1 MSDIRGSSSVQTQGG
16 IKGVTGTTGNT
27 GGTGPTGSIGATGIT
42 GPTGASGAYV
52 IRGRYDD
59 AGALVLVLS
68 DGVEIPI
75 SGLTGVSAQYEGV
88 VTGENVGNGIHIF
101 SSTPSIYG
109 TTSGLTFAFRSIT
122 GDGNITVTKNGDMIV
137 VGGTAATKQL
147 SEGATSGGGLAHL
160 TNTNVFSG
168 TTSGDQLNIEV
179 SGLTRD
185 IFDFFGGVG
194 TADFAIST
202 PRNPSGLTGRGA
214 ILTERN
220 NIQSFGPNEAFNGPG
235 ITLDIS
241 KGSVFKLMTP
251 IGINGITGYSKT
263 VGEMTSFTAFID
275 GNSFWKLPNN
285 LYFEEGDDYFTC
297 GVDVVNFTNILEFEG
312 QEDRWYVTFASK
324 GYDTDGCSGSGSFGS
339 CCYTENGQ
347 RKCQDFVDQRTCNDD
362 LGGVFRPFTSCEE
375 ACDVEGDVCCSNGI
389 CLEFVSQEE
398 CDFYHGTFWTGVSC
412 GTYPQEGSNEE
423 RFCYD
428 PCLDK
433 LACCKDGLCLGE
445 YSKIQCE
452 EFLGGF
458 SVAPPPGSPAACGYV
473 DCCSG
478 INYVGACC
486 REDGTCEDATNSAD
500 CTLPDV
506 FQGHGSRC
514 AEVSCCVEEEPPILG
529 FCCTGL
535 ECEQRTLEEC
545 SSLQGYYG
553 GDGSPC
559 PDTCIG
565 NCCNN
570 STGECTQTTY
580 QDCISNNGS
589 FGGPGSNGLSCSEL
603 CSGRCCEQGGCVNKT
618 LEECIVS
625 NGAWGGVGPCVPDS
639 CGSPGSCCTNNDETC
654 TDTNASYCTSVLD
667 GYFINDVSC
676 ATNPCDR
683 RNGACCSFDEETGL
697 YLCSNT
703 TKALCEAANPTN
715 PNCWKGGDAD
725 EDGLPADG
733 GTFKKCEDH
742 TDENLGCTDPSAP
755 FFCGICNEIDPLGP
769 MGCCTRPGGCQ
780 NRYGPNALNTYFN
793 EDGGVYTSWYGGA
806 DWTGVYDPDTEVPE
820 EDGRVPNKEKTLVQ
834 PRQDR
839 RVPDPRGEQGPIPQC
854 VQIPLFECCGPPPYF
869 PYCGPWNKPKEQH
882 PDYPRFLGGENWI
895 GSEGPGQGD
904 PLTGAGKLVEAPNHT
919 SIPEGTDL
927 TLYNPSNPDWN
938 GSSPSALTSWTQDP
952 QSPRHYLWPVLHRL
966 FVPGNTAEYIDPNS
980 DDPNQWADYGNS
992 LYSAHSL
999 LLPDDDWFPFDRPGS
1014 EKYYDPTLWNSI
1026 ALAYTNDGRS
1036 FGEMDFW
1043 KESGLPGDHK
1053 LLGMPD
1059 SFYTGGKNTTI
1070 RFGDLSDGTPEGNVN
1085 GCPVAGDR
1093 FIEYMNYIRGQFPGS
1108 QYDPFDFYNQGI
1120 SDAAAAG
1127 VAPSTSRLDPFSG
1140 IGCPG
1145 SGPLGEKGIPL
1156 TCGSS
1161 NPLGGHCC
1169 DLYDGGGMGNGAG
1182 GAAGQAYCEIRNS
1195 PKSSPVN
1202 CFKFWKKG
1210 PCQEEQSTKFP
1221 DLAEECSS
1229 VVSPSSW
1236 AVARQDACG
1245 WYWGGIFNGVVVDQ
1259 DDWTEATDQDIYV
1272 ASAENKFFHPCT
1284 ECSYQAEWNADNE
1297 TFCNYANCGSEGN
1310 LGCCPLPPKP
1320 NVCEGAVCDVQPVC
1334 CQEDGEWEF
1343 SFYTCETD
1351 TLYVHTE
1358 PKFLCTGEECNDCQ
1372 PDCPTC
1378 PPPVDCLQCG
1388 GGGGTPL
1395 VGDYEDPQEGAGD

>member
-1 MSDIRGSSSVQTQGG
+1 MSLWRRRDSMSDIRGSSSVQPQGG
-16 IKGVTGTTGNT
+16 IKGETGSTGNT
-27 GGTGPTGSIGATGIT
+27 GSIGPTGSIGATGIT

-59 AGALVLVLS
+59 LGALVLVLS
-68 DGVEIPI
+68 NGVEIPI

-88 VTGENVGNGIHIF
+88 VTGENIGNGIHIF

-122 GDGNITVTKNGDMIV
+122 GDGNIRVNRNGDMIV
-137 VGGTAATKQL
+137 IGGTAEIKQL
-147 SEGATSGGGLAHL
+147 SEGATSGGGLVHL
-160 TNTNVFSG
+160 TNTNAFSG

-185 IFDFFGGVG
+185 IFDFFGGAG
-194 TADFAIST
+194 TADFAITT

-241 KGSVFKLMTP
+241 KGSIFKLMTP

-263 VGEMTSFTAFID
+263 IGEVTSFTAFVD

-285 LYFEEGDDYFTC
+285 LYFEEGDDYFSC
-297 GVDVVNFTNILEFEG
+297 GIDVVNFTNIAVSKEE
-312 QEDRWYVTFASK
+312 EDKWYVTFASK

-339 CCYTENGQ
+339 CCYTEEGQ

-458 SVAPPPGSPAACGYV
+458 SVAPPPGSPEACGYV

-486 REDGTCEDATNSAD
+486 RENGTCEDATNSTD
-500 CTLPDV
+500 CTLPDI

-514 AEVSCCVEEEPPILG
+514 AEVSCCVEEEPPVLG

-535 ECEQRTLEEC
+535 ECEQRTSEEC
-545 SSLQGYYG
+545 LSLGGYYG

-565 NCCNN
+565 NCCNT

-580 QDCISNNGS
+580 QDCISNNGF

-618 LEECIVS
+618 LEECIAS
-625 NGAWGGVGPCVPDS
+625 NGAWGGIGPCTPDS
-639 CGSPGSCCTNNDETC
+639 CGSEGSCCTNNDETC
-654 TDTNASYCTSVLD
+654 TNTNASYCENVLN

-683 RNGACCSFDEETGL
+683 RNGACCSFNEETGF

-703 TKALCEAANPTN
+703 TKELCEAANPTN

-742 TDENLGCTDPSAP
+742 TDDVIGCTDPSAP
-755 FFCGICNEIDPLGP
+755 FFCGICNDIDPLGP
-769 MGCCTRPGGCQ
+769 MGCCTRPGGCHHL
-780 NRYGPNALNTYFN
+780 RGAHGFMYSGAPGDSYSL
-793 EDGGVYTSWYGGA
+793 WYNGA
-806 DWTGVYDPDTEVPE
+806 DWDGEYDPEAEVPE
-820 EDGRVPNKEKTLVQ
+820 FDGRTPNKEKTFIQ
-834 PRQDR
+834 PLQSRSAAFDGTNTYN
-839 RVPDPRGEQGPIPQC
+839 VLYSDAIIPQC
-854 VQIPLFECCGPPPYF
+854 IQVPLFECCGPPPYF

-895 GSEGPGQGD
+895 GTEGPGQGE
-904 PLTGAGKLVEAPNHT
+904 PLTGAGKLVEAPNHST
-919 SIPEGTDL
+919 IAEGTNL
-927 TLYNPSNPDWN
+927 TLYNPSDPNWN
-938 GSSPSALTSWTQDP
+938 GSDPSALKWTQDP
-952 QSPRHYLWPVLHRL
+952 DSPRHYIWPQNFRWYS
-966 FVPGNTAEYIDPNS
+966 PGNTASYLDANQVFYPSEY
-980 DDPNQWADYGNS
+980 AAAS
-992 LYSAHSL
+992 LS
-999 LLPDDDWFPFDRPGS
+999 LPDDDWFPFDRPGS
-1014 EKYYDPTLWNSI
+1014 EGFYDPTSWNAI
-1026 ALAYTNDGRS
+1026 GAAYTSADGRS

-1043 KESGLPGDHK
+1043 REAGLPGDHK
-1053 LLGMPD
+1053 ILGMPD

-1070 RFGDLSDGTPEGNVN
+1070 RFGDLADGTEEGNSN

-1093 FIEYMNYIRGQFPGS
+1093 FIEYMNYIRNEFPGS
-1108 QYDPFDFYNQGI
+1108 GFGGYYYDQYFGALNN
-1120 SDAAAAG
+1120 AAVAG
-1127 VAPSTSRLDPFSG
+1127 VAPTTSRLDPFG
-1140 IGCPG
+1140 GAFGCG

-1156 TCGSS
+1156 TCGNS

-1169 DLYDGGGMGNGAG
+1169 DLYDGQDGTSMEESF
-1182 GAAGQAYCEIRNS
+1182 CLIESTPLIS
-1195 PKSSPVN
+1195 PMN

-1210 PCQEEQSTKFP
+1210 PCFGAGGYP
-1221 DLAEECSS
+1221 ALAAECSGI
-1229 VVSPSSW
+1229 VNPASW
-1236 AVARQDACG
+1236 AAARQDACG
-1245 WYWGGIFNGVVVDQ
+1245 WYWFDRPGGVGESYEVRQ
-1259 DDWTEATDQDIYV
+1259 DDWEAAPERTIYYN
-1272 ASAENKFFHPCT
+1272 SPENLYSHPCIEQLYAPST
-1284 ECSYQAEWNADNE
+1284 NNDNE
-1297 TFCNYANCGSEGN
+1297 TFCSRGSCGVAGS
-1310 LGCCPLPPKP
+1310 LGCCEAPWSTLDLP
-1320 NVCEGAVCDVQPVC
+1320 DIC
-1334 CQEDGEWEF
+1334 CVENGVWEF
-1343 SFYTCETD
+1343 SYYTCETD
-1351 TLYVHTE
+1351 TLTVRTSPRYSCV
-1358 PKFLCTGEECNDCQ
+1358 GDECDDCDDQ
-1372 PDCPTC
+1372 EGGDPGVCYP
-1378 PPPVDCLQCG
+1378 CG
-1388 GGGGTPL
+1388 GGGIPL
-1395 VGDYEDPQEGAGD
+1395 DGDYEDPPEGAGD